1 MAERKTLT
9 SGRARRA
16 IKIGGL
22 ASQVGYSYLWTSLR
36 RPFLD
41 AAGYEREMLSTHLK
55 NARRIVESSQQLR
68 GAFMK
73 LIQML
78 STRHDL
84 LPIEALDILKITQA
98 NVPPMDYKL
107 ISQQLR
113 RELGKPPEQL
123 FASFETEAFAA
134 ASLGQ
139 VHRARLK
146 SGAEVAVKI
155 QYPGVAA
162 TVENDLSNLKL
173 LLRALQTV
181 AGDLMRQKID
191 TKSIYAE
198 LEERLREE
206 LDYVIEA
213 RNINEF
219 RRLLAD
225 EPDVMIPQVIK
236 ELSTRRVLTMTY
248 IEGYRLSEIF
258 GEHADLELRTWVAR
272 KYYRLIWRQILEFGV
287 LHTDPQPG
295 NYLVTYHPRFAML
308 DFGSVRRFSEVVRRA
323 SLQLAQSMLAGDDK
337 SVAAALFKL
346 GYLDRGQDPAPMVK
360 VIYMLF
366 EPVII
371 DRVYH
376 PDEYDAV
383 AKAAEVSE
391 MAFEHKL
398 YKSPRHS
405 IFLLRALIGL
415 DSIMKGL
422 AVKTN
427 YCTLFRQCI
436 KDAARANR
444 SRGDSRAP

>member
-1 MAERKTLT
+1 MAEKKTLT

-22 ASQVGYSYLWTSLR
+22 ASQVGSSYLWASLR

-41 AAGYEREMLSTHLK
+41 AAGYEREILSTHLK
-55 NARRIVESSQQLR
+55 NARRIVESSKQLR

-78 STRHDL
+78 STRTDL
-84 LPIEALDILKITQA
+84 LPVEAIDILKTTQSS
-98 NVPPMDYKL
+98 VPPMDYKL
-107 ISQQLR
+107 IAQQLR
-113 RELGKPPEQL
+113 CELGKPPEQL

-146 SGAEVAVKI
+146 NGTEVAVKI
-155 QYPGVAA
+155 QYPGVAT
-162 TVENDLSNLKL
+162 TVENDLGNLKL
-173 LLRALQTV
+173 LLRTLQAV

-219 RRLLAD
+219 RHLLAD
-225 EPDVMIPQVIK
+225 EADVMIPQVIK
-236 ELSTRRVLTMTY
+236 EFSTRRVLTMTY
-248 IEGYRLSEIF
+248 VDGYRLSDIF

-295 NYLVTYHPRFAML
+295 NYLVTYHPRFGIL
-308 DFGSVRRFSEVVRRA
+308 DFGSVRHFSETIRRA
-323 SLQLAQSMLAGDDK
+323 SLQLAQGMLAGDDK
-337 SVAAALFKL
+337 SVGAALLKL
-346 GYLDRGQDPAPMVK
+346 GYLDRGQDPAPLIK
-360 VIYMLF
+360 VIYVLF

-383 AKAAEVSE
+383 AKAAEVGE
-391 MAFEHKL
+391 MAFAHKL

-415 DSIMKGL
+415 DGIMKGL

-436 KDAARANR
+436 KDAARVNR
-444 SRGDSRAP
+444 